1 MKKVVT
7 RFAPSPTGTLHIGGV
22 RTALFNYVY
31 AKQNDGLFLV
41 RIEDTDRERSTKEFE
56 KNILDSLN
64 SIGLSPDLEPIN
76 QSERNDIYTAA
87 AQKLIDSNQAY
98 YCDCSVEELDQMR
111 AEQQSQGQKPQYDG
125 RSRDK
130 NLSKAENTV
139 LRLKT
144 PLEGEVV
151 VNDYVRGDIV
161 FNNSELDDLII
172 LRSDGSPTY
181 HLCNVVDDYEQGVT
195 TVIRGEDHIS
205 NTPRQ
210 IHIQNALGYPELE
223 YAHLPL
229 VLGSDKKRLSKRHAA
244 TSLGEYKELG
254 YLDSAILN
262 TLARLGWSRG
272 ENEVFYLD
280 DLIKEFS
287 ISEVQKAG
295 AIFDITKLDFL
306 NSQHMANL
314 DLEEFI
320 DHLRPFLASKNID
333 IDNHPKRDLLIDSM
347 RSSANN
353 LAGVALNLVCY
364 FHDVVEYNQKAIDK
378 FIGSSNQVLIDLK
391 ERLADASEWNES
403 NIDNILLKYR
413 EEKELSVPKVNQPLR
428 IALTGSTNSPSL
440 GMTLSLFEKD
450 EAKFQF
456 LYESK
461 TPLFKKIEMIAKE
474 IYRADEVIADTKIRD
489 QLKSF
494 EDAGYGDFPVCIA
507 KTQYSFSTDPS
518 LKGAPTGHSLP
529 IREIRLSSGAEFI
542 VVVCGAVMTMP
553 GLPRVPAADS
563 IKLNKDGEIEGL
575 F

>member
-31 AKQNDGLFLV
+31 AKQNDGLFLI
-41 RIEDTDRERSTKEFE
+41 RIEDTDKERSTKEFE
-56 KNILDSLN
+56 QNILDSLN
-64 SIGLSPDLEPIN
+64 SIGLSPDLDPIN
-76 QSERNDIYTAA
+76 QSQRNDIYKAA

-111 AEQQSQGQKPQYDG
+111 AEQQAKGMKPQYDG

-130 NLSKAENTV
+130 NLPKSEKTV

-151 VNDYVRGDIV
+151 VKDHVRGDII

-244 TSLGEYKELG
+244 TSLQEYKELG

-272 ENEVFYLD
+272 EKEVFYLE
-280 DLIKEFS
+280 DLIKEFN
-287 ISEVQKAG
+287 INEVQKAG

-320 DHLRPFLASKNID
+320 SHLEPFLKSKQID
-333 IDNHPKRDLLIDSM
+333 VNSHPKKELLIDSM

-353 LAGVALNLVCY
+353 LEGIALNLVCY
-364 FHDVVEYNQKAIDK
+364 FHDVNEYNQKAIDK
-378 FIGSSNQVLIDLK
+378 FIGSSNEVLVNLK
-391 ERLADASEWNES
+391 EKLMNLDDWNEDS
-403 NIDNILLKYR
+403 IDKLLVTYR
-413 EEKELSVPKVNQPLR
+413 EEKKLSVPKVNQPLR
-428 IALTGSTNSPSL
+428 IALTGSTQSPSL
-440 GMTLSLFEKD
+440 GMTLSLFEKE
-450 EAKFQF
+450 EAI
-456 LYESK
+456 SR
-461 TPLFKKIEMIAKE
+461 IEKLIN
-474 IYRADEVIADTKIRD
+474 
-489 QLKSF
+489 
-494 EDAGYGDFPVCIA
+494 
-507 KTQYSFSTDPS
+507 
-518 LKGAPTGHSLP
+518 
-529 IREIRLSSGAEFI
+529 FI
-542 VVVCGAVMTMP
+542 
-553 GLPRVPAADS
+553 
-563 IKLNKDGEIEGL
+563 
-575 F
+575 

>member
-1 MKKVVT
+1 MEKKLMKKVVT

-151 VNDYVRGDIV
+151 VKDYVRGDIV

-320 DHLRPFLASKNID
+320 DHLRPFLVSKNID
-333 IDNHPKRDLLIDSM
+333 IDNHPKKDLLIDSM

-378 FIGSSNQVLIDLK
+378 FIGSSNEVLVDLK
-391 ERLADASEWNES
+391 EKLINLDDWNEHS
-403 NIDNILLKYR
+403 IDKLLVTYR
-413 EEKELSVPKVNQPLR
+413 EAKELSVPKVNQPLR
-428 IALTGSTNSPSL
+428 IALTGSTQSPSL
-440 GMTLSLFEKD
+440 GMTLSLFEKE
-450 EAKFQF
+450 EAI
-456 LYESK
+456 SR
-461 TPLFKKIEMIAKE
+461 IEKLIN
-474 IYRADEVIADTKIRD
+474 VI
-489 QLKSF
+489 
-494 EDAGYGDFPVCIA
+494 
-507 KTQYSFSTDPS
+507 
-518 LKGAPTGHSLP
+518 
-529 IREIRLSSGAEFI
+529 
-542 VVVCGAVMTMP
+542 
-553 GLPRVPAADS
+553 
-563 IKLNKDGEIEGL
+563 
-575 F
+575 

>member
-31 AKQNDGLFLV
+31 AKQNDGLFLI
-41 RIEDTDRERSTKEFE
+41 RIEDTDKERSTKEFE

-64 SIGLSPDLEPIN
+64 SIGLSPDLDPIN
-76 QSERNDIYTAA
+76 QSQRYDIYKAA

-111 AEQQSQGQKPQYDG
+111 AEQQAKGMKPQYDG

-130 NLSKAENTV
+130 NLPKSEKTV

-151 VNDYVRGDIV
+151 VKDHVRGDII

-244 TSLGEYKELG
+244 TSLQEYKELG

-272 ENEVFYLD
+272 EKEVFYLE
-280 DLIKEFS
+280 DLIKEFN
-287 ISEVQKAG
+287 INEVQKAG

-320 DHLRPFLASKNID
+320 SHLEPFLKSKQID
-333 IDNHPKRDLLIDSM
+333 VNSHPKKELLIDSM

-353 LAGVALNLVCY
+353 LEGIALNLVCY
-364 FHDVVEYNQKAIDK
+364 FHDVNQYNQKAIDK
-378 FIGSSNQVLIDLK
+378 FIGSSNEVLVDLK
-391 ERLADASEWNES
+391 EKLINLDDWNEDS
-403 NIDNILLKYR
+403 IDKLLVTYR

-428 IALTGSTNSPSL
+428 IALTGSTQSPSL
-440 GMTLSLFEKD
+440 GMTLSLFEKK
-450 EAKFQF
+450 EAI
-456 LYESK
+456 SR
-461 TPLFKKIEMIAKE
+461 IEKLIN
-474 IYRADEVIADTKIRD
+474 
-489 QLKSF
+489 
-494 EDAGYGDFPVCIA
+494 
-507 KTQYSFSTDPS
+507 
-518 LKGAPTGHSLP
+518 
-529 IREIRLSSGAEFI
+529 FI
-542 VVVCGAVMTMP
+542 
-553 GLPRVPAADS
+553 
-563 IKLNKDGEIEGL
+563 
-575 F
+575 

>member
-31 AKQNDGLFLV
+31 AKQNDGLFLI
-41 RIEDTDRERSTKEFE
+41 RIEDTDKERSTKEFE
-56 KNILDSLN
+56 QNILDSLN
-64 SIGLSPDLEPIN
+64 SIGLSPDLDPIN
-76 QSERNDIYTAA
+76 QSQRNDIYKAA

-111 AEQQSQGQKPQYDG
+111 AEQQAKGMKPQYDG

-130 NLSKAENTV
+130 NLPKSEKTV

-144 PLEGEVV
+144 PLDGEVIV
-151 VNDYVRGDIV
+151 KDHVRGDII
-161 FNNSELDDLII
+161 FSNSELDDLII
-172 LRSDGSPTY
+172 LRSDGNPTY

-244 TSLGEYKELG
+244 TSLQEYKELG

-272 ENEVFYLD
+272 EKEVFYLE
-280 DLIKEFS
+280 DLIKEFN
-287 ISEVQKAG
+287 INEVQKAG

-314 DLEEFI
+314 NLEEFI
-320 DHLRPFLASKNID
+320 SHLEPFLKSKQID
-333 IDNHPKRDLLIDSM
+333 VNSHPKKELLIDSM

-353 LAGVALNLVCY
+353 LEGIALNLVCY
-364 FHDVVEYNQKAIDK
+364 FHDVNEYNQKAIDK
-378 FIGSSNQVLIDLK
+378 FIGSSDEVLIDLK
-391 ERLADASEWNES
+391 EKLMNLDDWNEDS
-403 NIDNILLKYR
+403 IDKLLVTYR

-428 IALTGSTNSPSL
+428 IALTGSTQSPSL
-440 GMTLSLFEKD
+440 GMTLSLFEKE
-450 EAKFQF
+450 EAI
-456 LYESK
+456 LR
-461 TPLFKKIEMIAKE
+461 IEKLIN
-474 IYRADEVIADTKIRD
+474 
-489 QLKSF
+489 
-494 EDAGYGDFPVCIA
+494 
-507 KTQYSFSTDPS
+507 
-518 LKGAPTGHSLP
+518 
-529 IREIRLSSGAEFI
+529 FI
-542 VVVCGAVMTMP
+542 
-553 GLPRVPAADS
+553 
-563 IKLNKDGEIEGL
+563 
-575 F
+575 

>member
-31 AKQNDGLFLV
+31 AKQNDGLFLI
-41 RIEDTDRERSTKEFE
+41 RIEDTDKERSTKEFE

-64 SIGLSPDLEPIN
+64 SIGLSPDLDPIN
-76 QSERNDIYTAA
+76 QSQRNDIYKAA

-111 AEQQSQGQKPQYDG
+111 AEQQARGMKPQYDG

-130 NLSKAENTV
+130 NLPKSEKTV

-151 VNDYVRGDIV
+151 VKDHVRGDII

-244 TSLGEYKELG
+244 TSLQEYKELG

-272 ENEVFYLD
+272 EKEVFYLE
-280 DLIKEFS
+280 DLIKEFN
-287 ISEVQKAG
+287 INEVQKAG

-314 DLEEFI
+314 NLEEFI
-320 DHLRPFLASKNID
+320 SHLEPFLKSKQID
-333 IDNHPKRDLLIDSM
+333 VNSHPKKELLIDSM

-353 LAGVALNLVCY
+353 LEGIALNLVCY
-364 FHDVVEYNQKAIDK
+364 FHDVNEYNQKAIDK
-378 FIGSSNQVLIDLK
+378 FIGSSNEVLVNLK
-391 ERLADASEWNES
+391 EKLMNLDDWNEDS
-403 NIDNILLKYR
+403 IDKLLVTYR

-428 IALTGSTNSPSL
+428 IALTGSTQSPSL
-440 GMTLSLFEKD
+440 GMTLSLFEKE
-450 EAKFQF
+450 EAI
-456 LYESK
+456 LR
-461 TPLFKKIEMIAKE
+461 IEKLIN
-474 IYRADEVIADTKIRD
+474 
-489 QLKSF
+489 
-494 EDAGYGDFPVCIA
+494 
-507 KTQYSFSTDPS
+507 
-518 LKGAPTGHSLP
+518 
-529 IREIRLSSGAEFI
+529 FI
-542 VVVCGAVMTMP
+542 
-553 GLPRVPAADS
+553 
-563 IKLNKDGEIEGL
+563 
-575 F
+575 